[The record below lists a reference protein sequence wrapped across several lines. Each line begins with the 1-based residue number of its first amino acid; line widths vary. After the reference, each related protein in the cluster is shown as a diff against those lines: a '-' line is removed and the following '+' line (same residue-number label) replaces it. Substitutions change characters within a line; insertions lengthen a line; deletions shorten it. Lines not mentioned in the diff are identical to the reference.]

1 MKEVEMA
8 KTYDYDVLYIGSGHG
23 TFDGAIPLAQTGKK
37 VGVIETDMIGGTCPN
52 YGCNAKIALD
62 QPVVL
67 KRALE
72 NLSSIT
78 ANDLQIDWQQ
88 NFKNKSRIIDPLPAM
103 ISNLLV
109 KSGVEIINGY
119 GKFIDKHTISVN
131 GDIKTAEKIVIATGL
146 HPHRLAVSGKELAHD
161 SRDFMSLGQLPEKI
175 AIIGSGYI
183 SMEFATIAN
192 AAGSKVTVLMHGN
205 RALRQFY
212 SPYVRQVINDLEKR
226 GVSFIQN
233 ANVSSFSQS
242 GQSQVVHYAN
252 DQELKVDYILDAS
265 GRVPNVNN
273 IGLDE
278 IGVKYNENGIEV
290 NGFLQTTVDNI
301 YASGDVIDKVQP
313 KLTPTAIFESTYLF
327 NLFSDKI
334 SSEIKYPVIPSVVFT
349 SPRIAKAGV
358 EIDSKQSKNY
368 EIQKNDLKDDWYRQ
382 VANDQLAQNA
392 LVFDQQHHLVGVTE
406 ISEVAENSV
415 NTFLPAIEFKFSTS
429 EINRLVHLFPSI
441 SAASWGQ
448 I

>member
-1 MKEVEMA
+1 
-8 KTYDYDVLYIGSGHG
+8 
-23 TFDGAIPLAQTGKK
+23 
-37 VGVIETDMIGGTCPN
+37 
-52 YGCNAKIALD
+52 
-62 QPVVL
+62 
-67 KRALE
+67 
-72 NLSSIT
+72 
-78 ANDLQIDWQQ
+78 
-88 NFKNKSRIIDPLPAM
+88 
-103 ISNLLV
+103 
-109 KSGVEIINGY
+109 
-119 GKFIDKHTISVN
+119 
-131 GDIKTAEKIVIATGL
+131 
-146 HPHRLAVSGKELAHD
+146 
-161 SRDFMSLGQLPEKI
+161 MSLGQLPEKI

-358 EIDSKQSKNY
+358 EIDSKQSKN
-368 EIQKNDLKDDWYRQ
+368 
-382 VANDQLAQNA
+382 
-392 LVFDQQHHLVGVTE
+392 
-406 ISEVAENSV
+406 
-415 NTFLPAIEFKFSTS
+415 
-429 EINRLVHLFPSI
+429 
-441 SAASWGQ
+441 
-448 I
+448 